1 MSKLISLL
9 AMLCAGITLPVTGY
23 SFVVTGDRENLS
35 GTITSIELTDEGGVL
50 NVVSDNEITR

>member
-1 MSKLISLL
+1 
-9 AMLCAGITLPVTGY
+9 MLCAGITLPVTGY